1 MRYNIGAAAVYGPPF
16 ASNFPGMTNQSA
28 VLDEVM
34 ELESP
39 QEHSER
45 AILSGPSETRA
56 TDLPCWFYD
65 QQRAAWAKFETMPYP
80 NRKDQ
85 AWRFSS
91 VDKLDFSRYNQSAR
105 LNQTERDEVLE
116 QSVGLEAVAGRLI
129 FADDQLLRRDPLPE
143 ILLSRGMLLM
153 PLERALIEHEDL
165 FRRHFMAQPATL
177 GSAKFAALHEAF
189 VSSGT
194 FIYVPRGV
202 EVELP
207 IEVFHWLHRAN
218 AAVFPHTL
226 LIADELSKV
235 TVIEHFRSAHRDRPG
250 FACGVNDLVA
260 GQGAKVT
267 YICAQ
272 NWNEEILSIQMNATT
287 AAREASAMSLNVNL
301 GGAYSRFESLSR
313 LTGEGARSDL
323 LAVSVADGAQEF
335 DARTLQDHVCPH
347 TTSDLLYKN
356 ALTDRARNTF
366 GGLIR
371 VEPHAHFTDAYQTV
385 RNLLLS
391 DDAEAN
397 SMPGLEIL
405 ADNVKCSHGATSGQV
420 DEEEMFYLLARGIP
434 LSVAKQLLVSGFLNE
449 VIDRLAHPA
458 ITGLVRDLIEN
469 KFARR

>member
-1 MRYNIGAAAVYGPPF
+1 
-16 ASNFPGMTNQSA
+16 MTNQTA

-34 ELESP
+34 ERESP
-39 QEHSER
+39 QEHSR
-45 AILSGPSETRA
+45 SAILSGPAPVRDA
-56 TDLPCWFYD
+56 DLPGWFQD
-65 QQRAAWAKFETMPYP
+65 QQRAAWAKFESFPFP

-85 AWRFSS
+85 PWRFSS
-91 VDKLDFSRYNQSAR
+91 VDKLDLSRYTQPAK
-105 LNQTERDEVLE
+105 LTQTERDEILE
-116 QSVGLEAVAGRLI
+116 RSTGLEATAGRLL
-129 FADDQLLRRDPLPE
+129 FADDQLIRRDPLPE
-143 ILLSRGMLLM
+143 ALLKRGVLLL
-153 PLERALIEHEDL
+153 PLERALIEREDL
-165 FRRHFMAQPATL
+165 FRKHFMAQPATL

-189 VSSGT
+189 VNSGT

-207 IEVFHWLHRAN
+207 IEIFHWLHGAD

-235 TVIEHFRSAHRDRPG
+235 TVIEHFRSAHPERPG

-260 GQGAKVT
+260 GKGAKINYV
-267 YICAQ
+267 CAQ
-272 NWNEEILSIQMNATT
+272 DWNEEVLSIQINTT
-287 AAREASAMSLNVNL
+287 TVEREASALSLNAHL

-313 LTGEGARSDL
+313 LAGEGARSDL
-323 LAVSVADGAQEF
+323 LSVSVGHGTQEF
-335 DARTLQDHVCPH
+335 DARTLQDHLSPH

-356 ALTDRARNTF
+356 ALTDRTRNTF

-405 ADNVKCSHGATSGQV
+405 ADNVKCSHGATSGQINE
-420 DEEEMFYLLARGIP
+420 DEMFYLLARGIP
-434 LSVAKQLLVSGFLNE
+434 LPVAKQLLVSGFLNE
-449 VIDRLAHPA
+449 VVDRLDHPA
-458 ITGLVRDLIEN
+458 ITSLVHELIEA
-469 KFARR
+469 KFAGR

>member
-1 MRYNIGAAAVYGPPF
+1 
-16 ASNFPGMTNQSA
+16 
-28 VLDEVM
+28 M
-34 ELESP
+34 ERESP
-39 QEHSER
+39 QEHSDL
-45 AILSGPSETRA
+45 AILSGPSAERGHG
-56 TDLPCWFYD
+56 LPGWFRE
-65 QQRAAWAKFETMPYP
+65 QQRAAWEKFEAFPFP

-85 AWRFSS
+85 PWRFSS
-91 VDKLDFSRYNQSAR
+91 VDALDLSPYAQSSRLTQSD
-105 LNQTERDEVLE
+105 RDGILDR
-116 QSVGLEAVAGRLI
+116 SVGLEAVAGRLI

-143 ILLSRGMLLM
+143 TLLQRGVLLM
-153 PLERALIEHEDL
+153 PLERALLEHEDL
-165 FRRHFMAQPATL
+165 FRKHFMAQPAAL

-207 IEVFHWLHRAN
+207 IEIFHWLHGEN

-226 LIADELSKV
+226 LLADELSKV
-235 TVIEHFRSAHRDRPG
+235 TVLEHFRSAHSERPG

-260 GQGAKVT
+260 GKGAKINYVG
-267 YICAQ
+267 AQ
-272 NWNEEILSIQMNATT
+272 NWNEKVLSIQINATT
-287 AAREASAMSLNVNL
+287 AERDASALSLNVHL

-323 LAVSVADGAQEF
+323 LAVSIADGTQEF
-335 DARTLQDHVCPH
+335 DARTLQDHASPH

-356 ALTDRARNTF
+356 ALTERTRNTF

-371 VEPHAHFTDAYQTV
+371 VEPDAHFTDAYQTV

-405 ADNVKCSHGATSGQV
+405 ADNVKCSHGATSGQINE
-420 DEEEMFYLLARGIP
+420 DEMFYLLSRGIP
-434 LSVAKQLLVSGFLNE
+434 APVAKQLLVSGFLNE
-449 VIDRLAHPA
+449 VVDRLDHPA
-458 ITGLVRDLIEN
+458 ITDLVHGLIED
-469 KFARR
+469 KFAHR